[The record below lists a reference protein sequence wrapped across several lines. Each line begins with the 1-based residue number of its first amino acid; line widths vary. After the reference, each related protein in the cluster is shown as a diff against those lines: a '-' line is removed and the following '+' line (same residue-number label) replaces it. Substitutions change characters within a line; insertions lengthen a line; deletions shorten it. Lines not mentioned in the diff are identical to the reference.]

1 MDDIR
6 LPMVNGTMDDISQA
20 SGQADDSSV
29 GDTPIDSMSSQVIVL
44 STHLITLFNF
54 YHLKI

>member
-29 GDTPIDSMSSQVIVL
+29 GDTPIDSMSSQVIVFLVQL
-44 STHLITLFNF
+44 SWRLLSNS
-54 YHLKI
+54 